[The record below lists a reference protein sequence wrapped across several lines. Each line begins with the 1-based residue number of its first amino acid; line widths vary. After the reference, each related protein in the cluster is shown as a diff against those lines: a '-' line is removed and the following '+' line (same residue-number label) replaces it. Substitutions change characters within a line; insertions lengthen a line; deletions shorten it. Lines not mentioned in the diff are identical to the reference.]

1 MYPSSFND
9 RQHRHVVMPAEME
22 HGSGKIGSII
32 FHASSDIAV
41 SQIHS
46 DSLSQE
52 SLISALETFC

>member
-1 MYPSSFND
+1 
-9 RQHRHVVMPAEME
+9 MPAEME

-32 FHASSDIAV
+32 FHANSNIAV

-52 SLISALETFC
+52 SLMSALETFC